1 MTVDQRKKYCRSRD
15 KELSFQ
21 NQILFLRGFLSMKKT
36 VLFLSLLLLCVFSV
50 IGQAPRPSQKASIM
64 QTVGDATVSITYHR
78 PLVNG
83 RKIWGDLVPYGQVW
97 RAGANDATLFET
109 SVDVT
114 INGQK
119 LPAGK
124 YALYTIPT
132 TGDWT
137 LIFNKKF
144 DQWGTDYD
152 KNKAEDALKVTGI
165 KASAGEMIEALNYE
179 FENVT
184 PTAAK
189 VVLKWEKLRVPF
201 TVDVGD
207 VSARVLGRLRDAAAA
222 AKPDNFNAPASFTSY
237 VLNSKLTA
245 NYAEAMT
252 MVDKSISISER
263 FGNLRLKSLLAAE
276 MGNTKD
282 AIATGEKALTVGKAA
297 TPPANAQQMAD
308 LEKSIAAWKAK
319 K

>member
-1 MTVDQRKKYCRSRD
+1 
-15 KELSFQ
+15 
-21 NQILFLRGFLSMKKT
+21 MKKS
-36 VLFLSLLLLCVFSV
+36 VLILSLLLIFAFSAL
-50 IGQAPRPSQKASIM
+50 GQAPRPSQKASVM
-64 QTVGDATVSITYHR
+64 QTIGDAAVSITYHR

-83 RKIWGDLVPYGQVW
+83 RKIWGELVPYGQVW

-109 SVDVT
+109 SADVT

-124 YALYTIPT
+124 YALFTIPT
-132 TGDWT
+132 QNEWT

-152 KNKAEDALKVTGI
+152 KNKADDALKITGI
-165 KASAGEMIEALNYE
+165 KAVAGEMTEALNYE

-184 PTAAK
+184 PTTAK
-189 VVLKWEKLRVPF
+189 IVLKWEKIRVPF

-207 VSARVLGRLRDAAAA
+207 VNTRVLGKLREAATN
-222 AKPDNFNAPASFTSY
+222 AKPDDFRAPASAAGF
-237 VLNSKLTA
+237 VIQSKMKEHYPDAL
-245 NYAEAMT
+245 
-252 MVDKSISISER
+252 VWLDKSISIKEG
-263 FGNLRLKSLLAAE
+263 FGNARAKALLLAE

-282 AIATGEKALTVGKAA
+282 AIIWGEKAIALGKAA
-297 TPPANAQQMAD
+297 TPPANSEVMAN
-308 LEKSIAAWKAK
+308 LEKSIAEWKAK